1 MAPSHGGGPAI
12 AIAQLAERMAGMEKA
27 FNHNTQLVI
36 NSIQMLEI
44 QGQTFR
50 RVIDDL
56 YAELRPLV
64 KGLDK
69 PDDMRVKVKD
79 NETIDWQT
87 YLNIFVDQLR
97 EAQAKHAAAPPS
109 PPPPVVASASAEEP
123 LVFGG

>member
-1 MAPSHGGGPAI
+1 MPSHGGGPAI
-12 AIAQLAERMAGMEKA
+12 AVAQLAERMAGMEKA

-56 YAELRPLV
+56 YAEMRPLV

-69 PDDMRVKVKD
+69 PDDLRVKVKD
-79 NETIDWQT
+79 NETIDWQS
-87 YLNIFVDQLR
+87 YLSIFVDQLR
-97 EAQAKHAAAPPS
+97 EARAGQAAPPS

-123 LVFGG
+123 LIFGG

>member
-1 MAPSHGGGPAI
+1 
-12 AIAQLAERMAGMEKA
+12 MEKA